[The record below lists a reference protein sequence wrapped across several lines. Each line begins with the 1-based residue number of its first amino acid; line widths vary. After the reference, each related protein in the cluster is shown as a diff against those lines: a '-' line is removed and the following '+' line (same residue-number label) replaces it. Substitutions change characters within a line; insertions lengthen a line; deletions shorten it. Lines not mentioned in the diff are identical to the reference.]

1 MSTLVIETSDG
12 IRSIAINKPA
22 KRNSLSA
29 DTLQELSTALEDAD
43 KDPDV
48 RVILI
53 HGLPTIFSAG
63 SDLEEIVA
71 GNKIS
76 AGVDNAR
83 HLISV
88 ADNVRK
94 PLIAAVNGPA
104 VGLAVTLLMACD
116 LVYCG
121 KHALFSLPF
130 TALGETPLFGITQRL
145 IAECG
150 YHHAAEKLLLSEPI
164 TAEQAV
170 ALHIANGVFEDED
183 VLREATARAVR
194 LTRMPPEALIRTKS
208 LLRGILHSDTRE
220 QSKKEAEAFNEQ
232 LQEPEI
238 VEAHRAFLEGR
249 RPDFSKSLVKYE
261 GSAS

>member
-76 AGVDNAR
+76 
-83 HLISV
+83 
-88 ADNVRK
+88 
-94 PLIAAVNGPA
+94 GPA
-104 VGLAVTLLMACD
+104 VGLAVTLLMTCD

-145 IAECG
+145 VAECG

-170 ALHIANGVFEDED
+170 ALHIANGVFEDDE
-183 VLREATARAVR
+183 VLRQATARAVR

-238 VEAHRAFLEGR
+238 VEAHKAFLEGR
-249 RPDFSKSLVKYE
+249 RPDFSKSLVKDE

>member
-12 IRSIAINKPA
+12 IRSIAINKHA

-43 KDPDV
+43 KDTDV
-48 RVILI
+48 RGSLI

-150 YHHAAEKLLLSEPI
+150 
-164 TAEQAV
+164 
-170 ALHIANGVFEDED
+170 
-183 VLREATARAVR
+183 
-194 LTRMPPEALIRTKS
+194 
-208 LLRGILHSDTRE
+208 
-220 QSKKEAEAFNEQ
+220 
-232 LQEPEI
+232 
-238 VEAHRAFLEGR
+238 
-249 RPDFSKSLVKYE
+249 
-261 GSAS
+261 

>member
-1 MSTLVIETSDG
+1 M
-12 IRSIAINKPA
+12 
-22 KRNSLSA
+22 
-29 DTLQELSTALEDAD
+29 
-43 KDPDV
+43 
-48 RVILI
+48 
-53 HGLPTIFSAG
+53 
-63 SDLEEIVA
+63 
-71 GNKIS
+71 
-76 AGVDNAR
+76 
-83 HLISV
+83 
-88 ADNVRK
+88 ADNVRN

-249 RPDFSKSLVKYE
+249 RPDFSKSLVKNE

>member
-12 IRSIAINKPA
+12 IRSIAIN

-94 PLIAAVNGPA
+94 PLIAVW
-104 VGLAVTLLMACD
+104 
-116 LVYCG
+116 
-121 KHALFSLPF
+121 
-130 TALGETPLFGITQRL
+130 
-145 IAECG
+145 
-150 YHHAAEKLLLSEPI
+150 LS
-164 TAEQAV
+164 
-170 ALHIANGVFEDED
+170 
-183 VLREATARAVR
+183 R
-194 LTRMPPEALIRTKS
+194 S
-208 LLRGILHSDTRE
+208 S
-220 QSKKEAEAFNEQ
+220 
-232 LQEPEI
+232 
-238 VEAHRAFLEGR
+238 
-249 RPDFSKSLVKYE
+249 
-261 GSAS
+261 

>member
-48 RVILI
+48 RVILS

-116 LVYCG
+116 
-121 KHALFSLPF
+121 
-130 TALGETPLFGITQRL
+130 LGETPLFGITQRL

-249 RPDFSKSLVKYE
+249 RPDFSKSLVKNE